1 MGLDPLMVL
10 ASAAVGFLVGLTGM
24 GGGALMTPMLVL
36 VFGVT
41 PSSAITSDLVAALLM
56 RPAGVLVHWRR
67 GTIRGPLVRYLSY
80 GSIPAAL
87 AGTATLSILGHSAT
101 AEHRLEVALGAALV
115 LGGVAMVVRARRPGA
130 GGARGRDLAPRRA
143 LTVAVGVLGG
153 FMVGLTSVG
162 AGSLVLVLLVALY
175 PGLGND
181 ELVGTDLAQSIPLT
195 LAATIGTVL
204 FNHVAFALTASIVVG
219 SVPAVVVGSLLSTR
233 ANGRGLRRVIA
244 AVVVLSGLKYLGL
257 ATGALGVVAVLEG
270 LALVAAAL
278 VGRRSVA
285 EPVEDLGAALPA
297 RLDAHP

>member
-1 MGLDPLMVL
+1 
-10 ASAAVGFLVGLTGM
+10 
-24 GGGALMTPMLVL
+24 MT
-36 VFGVT
+36 
-41 PSSAITSDLVAALLM
+41 ARQM
-56 RPAGVLVHWRR
+56 RVVPVWR
-67 GTIRGPLVRYLSY
+67 
-80 GSIPAAL
+80 
-87 AGTATLSILGHSAT
+87 
-101 AEHRLEVALGAALV
+101 E
-115 LGGVAMVVRARRPGA
+115 RARR
-130 GGARGRDLAPRRA
+130 RG
-143 LTVAVGVLGG
+143 LTVAVGAIGG
-153 FMVGLTSVG
+153 FLVGLTSVG
-162 AGSLVLVLLVALY
+162 AGSLVMVLLMVLY
-175 PGLGND
+175 PSLSTN
-181 ELVGTDLAQSIPLT
+181 ELIGTDLAQSIPLT